1 MFLYVIAMFMMV
13 AMGGK
18 VFGGS
23 PQQQLH
29 EHADYDVD
37 IDSHTEDDA
46 HGLLGGRGGFGSGST
61 GVSVAQLS
69 GSSSRMR
76 KAAREASE
84 RHAPV

>member
-23 PQQQLH
+23 PQLH
-29 EHADYDVD
+29 EHADYDVE

-46 HGLLGGRGGFGSGST
+46 HGLLGGRGGFGSGAT

-69 GSSSRMR
+69 SSSHRMR
-76 KAAREASE
+76 KAAREASD